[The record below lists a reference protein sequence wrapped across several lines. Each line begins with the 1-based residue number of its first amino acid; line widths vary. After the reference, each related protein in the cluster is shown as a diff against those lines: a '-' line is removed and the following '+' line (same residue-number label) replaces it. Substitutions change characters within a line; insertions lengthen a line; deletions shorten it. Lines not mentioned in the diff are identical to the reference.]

1 MGHAKV
7 KNKQQNSAHL
17 PLETAEVHVE
27 ASAET
32 FLIVKLCRKTG
43 RRLCCQTKGKN
54 KIQAFFELTPNCQA
68 LLASLF
74 LPLQAPHYE
83 RVAPMQPSLCAY
95 PQSSTK
101 GVCILQA
108 ITPALL
114 LSQEQ
119 KIAAIHKITKRT
131 LGYIGQM
138 STCETGSATECKM
151 TLTTWSATMGL
162 AEAAAS
168 AYSRKGLCLLC
179 SQIPCRLLAGLSPK
193 PTQLF
198 LDSNA

>member
-54 KIQAFFELTPNCQA
+54 KIQAFSELTPNCQA

-74 LPLQAPHYE
+74 PPLQAPHYE
-83 RVAPMQPSLCAY
+83 RVAPMQPSLCAS

-119 KIAAIHKITKRT
+119 KIAAIHKITK
-131 LGYIGQM
+131 
-138 STCETGSATECKM
+138 
-151 TLTTWSATMGL
+151 
-162 AEAAAS
+162 
-168 AYSRKGLCLLC
+168 
-179 SQIPCRLLAGLSPK
+179 
-193 PTQLF
+193 
-198 LDSNA
+198 